1 MSVNGPLSGI
11 TFSGLSSGI
20 DVNSIVS
27 QLMQIEA
34 IPLTRLQTQQV
45 TLQSKQQVYS
55 QFKSTL
61 VSLSAAASSLNV
73 AGTFNPIKAD
83 SSAATVATV
92 SAGANAQAGT
102 YQLTV
107 SKLAQSQKLST
118 TPQTSTTEPLNTTGS
133 FVINGKA
140 ISVAATD
147 SLATIAGKINEA
159 GSGVTASLLNGGAGS
174 AYLTLTS
181 STSGA
186 QGAMQIADLS
196 GGILASLGVI
206 SGAPQVRELVDPN
219 TVRSIGLASSTDKL
233 STILGQSATGNITIA
248 GNDIAIDFSTDSLQ
262 DIANKINISGSGAT
276 ATVVSVTQNGKT
288 LNKLQITGAGIPA
301 DLSDPN
307 GLLESIGVFQR
318 TPGNQLIAAQDAEFT
333 IDGFAMTSATNSVV
347 DVIPGVT
354 FNLLKANST
363 TPETSTLT
371 LSKDFAKIKDSLK
384 SFQNA
389 YNSVVDFVKQYG
401 AFDSETYESGPLF
414 GDSIASQVET
424 ALSDILFTNV
434 GSGDLQNLAQ
444 LGFGMDKDGKL
455 TLDDAMV
462 DRSLSTNLE
471 GVKSLLMSSGS
482 TTTNSLKYVSSGS
495 KTVNSGTAGYI
506 VDISQVATKSTYQA
520 VGVASSPNG
529 GGEILTF
536 GGAAFGNQSVNLY
549 VDAGSSLADLV
560 NKINGDSRLKNE
572 VVASDVGGQ
581 LTLESKRYGS
591 QGRFTIISN
600 MAASATT
607 SGVGNGDG
615 PGTIDGLDVMGTING
630 EAATGSGQFLLGNSG
645 NATTDGLQIQYTGN
659 TLGAVGN
666 VNFTRGTASMIGY
679 RLEAFT
685 DSVSGLF
692 SSNDKA
698 LSDQISDLTARM
710 DSMREQ
716 LQLRET
722 TLKMK
727 YAAMESAIARL
738 NAQSGQLST
747 IKSA

>member
-1 MSVNGPLSGI
+1 MSINGPMSGI
-11 TFSGLSSGI
+11 TFSGISSGI
-20 DVNSIVS
+20 DINSIVS
-27 QLMQIEA
+27 QLMQIES
-34 IPLTRLQTQQV
+34 IPLTRLQTQQA
-45 TLQSKQQVYS
+45 TLQGKQQVYS

-73 AGTFNPIKAD
+73 AGTFNPIKAA
-83 SSAATVATV
+83 SSTATVATV
-92 SAGANAQAGT
+92 NAGSNAQAGT
-102 YQLTV
+102 YELTV
-107 SKLAQSQKLST
+107 SKLAQNQKLST
-118 TPQTSTTEPLNTTGS
+118 TPQASTTDPLNTTGS

-147 SLATIAGKINEA
+147 SLATIASKINES

-186 QGAMQIADLS
+186 KGAMQIADLS
-196 GGILASLGVI
+196 GGILASLGVV
-206 SGAPQVRELVDPN
+206 SGAAQVRELVDPT
-219 TVRSIGLASSTDKL
+219 TVRSIGFSSATDKI
-233 STILGQSATGNITIA
+233 STILGETAAGNISIA
-248 GNDIAIDFSTDSLQ
+248 GTDIALDFATDSLQ

-276 ATVVSVTQNGKT
+276 ATVVSVTEGGKT
-288 LNKLQITGAGIPA
+288 YNKLQISGAGVPA

-318 TPGNQLIAAQDAEFT
+318 NPGNQLIAAQDAEFT

-354 FNLLKANST
+354 FNLLKANAT

-371 LSKDFAKIKDSLK
+371 LSKDFDKIKDNLK

-401 AFDSETYESGPLF
+401 AFDAETYVSGPLF

-434 GSGDLQNLAQ
+434 GSGELQNLAQ

-462 DRSLSTNLE
+462 DRSLSTNLD
-471 GVKSLLMSSGS
+471 GVKNLLMSSGS
-482 TTTNSLKYVSSGS
+482 ATNNALKYVSSGS

-506 VDISQVATKSTYQA
+506 VDITQVATKSTYQA
-520 VGVASSPNG
+520 SGIPSSPNG
-529 GGEILTF
+529 GGEVLTF
-536 GGAAFGNQSVNLY
+536 GGAAFGNQSLNLY

-572 VVASDVGGQ
+572 VVASEVDGK
-581 LTLESKRYGS
+581 LTLESKRYGT
-591 QGRFTIISN
+591 QGRFTITSN
-600 MAASATT
+600 MPASATT
-607 SGVGNGDG
+607 SGVGNDDG
-615 PGTIDGLDVMGTING
+615 PGVVDGLDVMGTING
-630 EAATGSGQFLLGNSG
+630 EPATGSGQFLLGDSG
-645 NATTDGLQIQYTGN
+645 NATTDGLQVQYTGN
-659 TLGAVGN
+659 TLGSVGN

-698 LSDQISDLTARM
+698 LTDQIADLTARM

-738 NAQSGQLST
+738 QSQSGQLST
-747 IKSA
+747 IKSS